1 MPAAPGLTPSRRSSP
16 RGGRSHARCAGSDA
30 ALPHRSRQIACW
42 LRRDLRRDRP
52 QCRGRRLADGCTGT
66 APAEHIDRDR
76 AAGCGLDCAAVGP
89 VVYGEITTA
98 PPRLARVLPGSGLP
112 ERPGARLF
120 GRFAPPV
127 RHMIRPPRPAPRG
140 ARSGLPVRPARRP
153 APPVRRAAS
162 WRSIAADESC
172 RLRRWGRGRLRC
184 WTSATASA
192 NGSAQAAFRRASL
205 RSVEPEEARSRTLSL
220 PVIWAP
226 RSSSISP

>member
-1 MPAAPGLTPSRRSSP
+1 MPAAPGVTPPFPIGLRP
-16 RGGRSHARCAGSDA
+16 
-30 ALPHRSRQIACW
+30 IACR

-52 QCRGRRLADGCTGT
+52 PCRGRRLADGCTGT

-76 AAGCGLDCAAVGP
+76 GAGCGLDCAAVGP

-127 RHMIRPPRPAPRG
+127 RHMIRPPRPAP
-140 ARSGLPVRPARRP
+140 AAQDPVPVRPARRP
-153 APPVRRAAS
+153 APPARPGRGLT
-162 WRSIAADESC
+162 SIVTDEFC
-172 RLRRWGRGRLRC
+172 GLRKWERGRLRC
-184 WTSATASA
+184 WAPATASA